1 MHIFIVHRIDMDFRS
16 MHYIKIYNIII
27 GNTRHSSFNEYI
39 LTAEY
44 FHLQQMCIE
53 SSTLLPPGDNELF
66 TPMTVH
72 AGKEPL
78 KGCVLS
84 IR

>member
-1 MHIFIVHRIDMDFRS
+1 MWQTKNNNNTDIIWHVRN
-16 MHYIKIYNIII
+16 HYTSINYD
-27 GNTRHSSFNEYI
+27 I
-39 LTAEY
+39 LTAEH